1 MYKIITAKALSVAN
15 GVISAILSNTNG
27 FISINDDEG
36 IEIEG
41 LIHFDYYPREKAEY
55 EGSRIVS
62 PTVEPYVEIR
72 KIEDSESGEL
82 FYDFDNEKI
91 SAYVEENLD
100 YDDLISDARILEEA
114 DRDDFEDVDF
124 RRSNDDFSVD
134 YVDDEI

>member
-15 GVISAILSNTNG
+15 GVISAILSNKNG

-55 EGSRIVS
+55 EGSRIIF